1 MARLPQGLVE
11 VAGAAVGARSPPPG
25 LEEGRILLGLVEEE
39 GVGGCT
45 ELEQVWCVEEED
57 ELLVEVVVVG
67 WVWELVGGEDTLGE
81 VPPGQQQAAGDLAV
95 ADVP

>member
-1 MARLPQGLVE
+1 M
-11 VAGAAVGARSPPPG
+11 
-25 LEEGRILLGLVEEE
+25 
-39 GVGGCT
+39 GGCT

-57 ELLVEVVVVG
+57 ELLVVEVEGG

-81 VPPGQQQAAGDLAV
+81 VPPGQQQAAGDLAL

>member
-1 MARLPQGLVE
+1 M
-11 VAGAAVGARSPPPG
+11 
-25 LEEGRILLGLVEEE
+25 
-39 GVGGCT
+39 GGCT

-57 ELLVEVVVVG
+57 ELLVVEVA
-67 WVWELVGGEDTLGE
+67 WVWELVGGGDTLGE

>member
-1 MARLPQGLVE
+1 MARLPRGLVE
-11 VAGAAVGARSPPPG
+11 VAGAGVGARIPPLG
-25 LEEGRILLGLVEEE
+25 LGEGRILLGLVGEE

-57 ELLVEVVVVG
+57 ELLVVEVG
-67 WVWELVGGEDTLGE
+67 WVWELVGGGDTLGE
-81 VPPGQQQAAGDLAV
+81 VPPGQQQAAEDLAA

>member
-1 MARLPQGLVE
+1 MVRLPLGLVE

-57 ELLVEVVVVG
+57 ELLVVEVGV
-67 WVWELVGGEDTLGE
+67 E
-81 VPPGQQQAAGDLAV
+81 
-95 ADVP
+95 

>member
-1 MARLPQGLVE
+1 MARLLRGLVE
-11 VAGAAVGARSPPPG
+11 VAGAGVGARSPPPG

-67 WVWELVGGEDTLGE
+67 WVWELVGGGDTLGE
-81 VPPGQQQAAGDLAV
+81 VPPGQQQAAEDLAV

>member
-1 MARLPQGLVE
+1 MVRLPRGLVE
-11 VAGAAVGARSPPPG
+11 VAGAGVGARIPPLG
-25 LEEGRILLGLVEEE
+25 LEEGRILLGLVWEE

-57 ELLVEVVVVG
+57 ELLVVEVG
-67 WVWELVGGEDTLGE
+67 WVWELVGGGDTLGE
-81 VPPGQQQAAGDLAV
+81 VPPGQQQAAEDLAV

>member
-1 MARLPQGLVE
+1 MADGIPLQGLGEEHILLVQ
-11 VAGAAVGARSPPPG
+11 G
-25 LEEGRILLGLVEEE
+25 EEGYIGWGQE
-39 GVGGCT
+39 
-45 ELEQVWCVEEED
+45 WCVEEED
-57 ELLVEVVVVG
+57 ELLVVEVEVG